1 MKPETYIPA
10 VIMAVGLFI
19 SSERQVAANEVT
31 VEQLTKSIDSLTIV
45 VQANHDL
52 AIKNEVRINAHK
64 ESHERYDNYISP
76 KSGH

>member
-19 SSERQVAANEVT
+19 SSERQVAANEAT
-31 VEQLTKSIDSLTIV
+31 VDQLTKSIDSLTIV

-52 AIKNEVRINAHK
+52 AIRNEVLINAHK
-64 ESHERYDNYISP
+64 ESHERYDSFIP
-76 KSGH
+76 AKGRH